1 MRITIDED
9 TYIRA
14 VAALQRSSEIEDRE
28 AAQKMREA
36 SQRYNESI
44 TDKKRAATQKAS
56 QKRAETAQKKII
68 KAINDLRKK
77 DAKINITNIAN
88 KAKVSQ
94 NTVRKY
100 RHLIDT
106 TY

>member
-14 VAALQRSSEIEDRE
+14 TAALQRSSEIEDKS

-36 SQRYNESI
+36 AAKYYASI
-44 TDKKRAATQKAS
+44 TIKKRKATQKAS

-77 DAKINITNIAN
+77 DAKINITNIAK
-88 KAKVSQ
+88 KANVSQ

-100 RHLIDT
+100 KHLIDT